1 VSRYVLA
8 FLLLLPGLFNR
19 EALDRM
25 LGDIERMAN
34 AN

>member
-8 FLLLLPGLFNR
+8 FLLLLPGLAF
-19 EALDRM
+19 AQSVLLD
-25 LGDIERMAN
+25 GDIERMAN